1 MDTTLHENKVGK
13 LLALTFLKS
22 QRYLNGQ
29 TKLEEIFQVLQGLKV
44 INVDE
49 KIENPPRISLS
60 YYFSNITT

>member
-1 MDTTLHENKVGK
+1 MDTTLHENEVGK

-29 TKLEEIFQVLQGLKV
+29 IKLEEIFQVLQGLKV

-49 KIENPPRISLS
+49 KIENPSRISLS